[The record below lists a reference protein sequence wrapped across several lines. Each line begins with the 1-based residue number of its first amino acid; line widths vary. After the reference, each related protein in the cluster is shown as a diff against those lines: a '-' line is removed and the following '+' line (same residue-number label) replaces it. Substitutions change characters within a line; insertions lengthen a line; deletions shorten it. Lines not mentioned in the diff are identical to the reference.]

1 MNRRPPKS
9 NRTDTLCPYT
19 TLFRSDLEARA
30 FGLLC
35 GRRTG
40 TERDRDLAHAAAAQ
54 VLRVG
59 VALAAIADDG
69 DLLALDEILVGVAIV
84 VNLHVI
90 LPYSSF
96 VTPDLIRGPAQQ
108 RWKAGPRIE
117 SGVTV
122 IETRCVNPK
131 APPARGRWRRRR
143 CARPRPARIRA
154 SAR

>member
-40 TERDRDLAHAAAAQ
+40 TERDRDLAHAAVAQ

-96 VTPDLIRGPAQQ
+96 VTPDLIRGD
-108 RWKAGPRIE
+108 RKSKRLN
-117 SGVTV
+117 S
-122 IETRCVNPK
+122 
-131 APPARGRWRRRR
+131 
-143 CARPRPARIRA
+143 
-154 SAR
+154 SH